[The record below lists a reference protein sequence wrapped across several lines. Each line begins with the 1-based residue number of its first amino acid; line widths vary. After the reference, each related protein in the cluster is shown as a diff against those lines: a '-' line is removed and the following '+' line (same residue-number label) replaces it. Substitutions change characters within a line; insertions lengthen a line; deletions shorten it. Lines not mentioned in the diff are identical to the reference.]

1 MHAWTDGYEISEV
14 NKSKTKKKNRKNRLP
29 AQGLEPWTTS
39 FRYAKPENAIG
50 SANSPLRSD
59 LFFRTR
65 YSSGNLI
72 Y

>member
-1 MHAWTDGYEISEV
+1 MCVFEKDADTRLAGRTSEKETDTI
-14 NKSKTKKKNRKNRLP
+14 P